1 MLGQQ
6 LFADLHLCC
15 SHMALDIF
23 RMTWPS
29 CKITRRHVMVISRH
43 LKYNN
48 RVVLK
53 RNKERS
59 KERKKERHRRKKVG
73 A

>member
-1 MLGQQ
+1 
-6 LFADLHLCC
+6 
-15 SHMALDIF
+15 
-23 RMTWPS
+23 
-29 CKITRRHVMVISRH
+29 MVISRH

-59 KERKKERHRRKKVG
+59 KERKKDTEKESRGLNKQE
-73 A
+73 